1 MLNIV
6 KSYSSWHRRVFQVAL
21 TGALLLVMVSLAAAA
36 SFPAIVPVP
45 NGFQPEGIATGRGT
59 DVYVGSLGR
68 PSDDGTSIV
77 GGAIYK
83 ADLRSGEGSVLV
95 PSREG
100 RTALGLAVDAR
111 TNYVWV
117 AGGPFGTAYVYD
129 GTSGADVAEIDINGL
144 AFPATVV
151 NDVVVTRDA
160 AYLTD
165 SFRPFLYRIAL
176 GAGGMLPDPIIVQQM
191 ALGGDFV
198 FVPGGFNA
206 NGIDATPDGKWLVIV
221 NSATGALYRVDPETA
236 YASEIDLGMSSLPSG
251 DGILLDGKTLY
262 VVQNSLNQIA
272 VVELD
277 PTFSSGEIVGTI
289 TSPDFR
295 IPTTVAEFGDALY
308 AVNARFDVAP
318 PPLPGSPPADPNL
331 EYEAVRVLK
340 R

>member
-1 MLNIV
+1 ML
-6 KSYSSWHRRVFQVAL
+6 RVMV
-21 TGALLLVMVSLAAAA
+21 TGVLLLVMVSLAAAA

-68 PSDDGTSIV
+68 PSDDGTAIV

-100 RTALGLAVDAR
+100 RTAVGLAVDAR

-129 GTSGADVAEIDINGL
+129 GTSGADVAEIDVNGL
-144 AFPATVV
+144 AFPETFV

-165 SFRPFLYRIAL
+165 SFRPFIYRIAL
-176 GAGGMLPDPIIVQQM
+176 DAGGMLPDSIVVEEM

-198 FVPGGFNA
+198 FVPGDFNG
-206 NGIDATPDGKWLVIV
+206 NGIDATPDGKFLIIA
-221 NSATGALYRVDPETA
+221 NSATGTLYRLDPATGDISA
-236 YASEIDLGMSSLPSG
+236 IDLGGASVPSG

-262 VVQNSLNQIA
+262 VVQNFLNQIA

-277 PTFSSGEIVGTI
+277 PTFSYGEIVGII

-295 IPTTVAEFGDALY
+295 IPTTVAGFGNALY

-318 PPLPGSPPADPNL
+318 PPFLGLPPADPNL
-331 EYEAVRVLK
+331 EYEAVRILK
-340 R
+340 K

>member
-1 MLNIV
+1 
-6 KSYSSWHRRVFQVAL
+6 
-21 TGALLLVMVSLAAAA
+21 
-36 SFPAIVPVP
+36 
-45 NGFQPEGIATGRGT
+45 
-59 DVYVGSLGR
+59 
-68 PSDDGTSIV
+68 
-77 GGAIYK
+77 
-83 ADLRSGEGSVLV
+83 
-95 PSREG
+95 
-100 RTALGLAVDAR
+100 
-111 TNYVWV
+111 
-117 AGGPFGTAYVYD
+117 VYD
-129 GTSGADVAEIDINGL
+129 GTTGADVAEIDVNGL

-176 GAGGMLPDPIIVQQM
+176 DAGGMLPNPIVVEEM
-191 ALGGDFV
+191 ALGNDFS

-206 NGIDATPDGKWLVIV
+206 NGIDATPDGKWLIIV
-221 NSATGALYRVDPETA
+221 NSATGALYRVDPATGDVFA
-236 YASEIDLGMSSLPSG
+236 IDLGTELLLSG

-277 PTFSSGEIVGTI
+277 PTFDSGEIVGII
-289 TSPDFR
+289 TGPEFR

-331 EYEAVRVLK
+331 EYEAVRILK